1 MFVCIYIYVY
11 TYELLGIEIK
21 IPIIM
26 ISQRDSVLLERLL
39 NKNNSPKKGATE
51 YNSNSTSIEKNSS
64 FESLQ
69 CKLVCGRF
77 EEECSICQEIMMEGN
92 VVLKLSCRHAYHTEC
107 VQTWLERHNTCP
119 LCRNEMPVRTG
130 SY

>member
-1 MFVCIYIYVY
+1 MYI
-11 TYELLGIEIK
+11 LLGIEIK

-39 NKNNSPKKGATE
+39 NKNEIKKDAAE
-51 YNSNSTSIEKNSS
+51 HNSNSSCIEKNSHLIS
-64 FESLQ
+64 EALQ

-92 VVLKLSCRHAYHTEC
+92 IVLKLSCRHAYHTEC

-130 SY
+130 P